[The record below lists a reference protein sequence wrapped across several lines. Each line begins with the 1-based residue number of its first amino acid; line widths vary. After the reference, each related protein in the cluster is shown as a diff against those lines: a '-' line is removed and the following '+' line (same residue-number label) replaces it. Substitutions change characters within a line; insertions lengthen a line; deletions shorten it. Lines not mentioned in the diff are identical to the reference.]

1 MPTFLFAVLSVWSF
15 STRIDTIPTDWRTF
29 SRLYSHGVLSFF
41 LNFLNANQMC
51 PSPMKSSG
59 GNLEFWNVPETR
71 LLPGEEA
78 AAWNPSKILKEE
90 RLFFAL
96 LCKDLVRERLW
107 LMTFPF
113 AEKSLKVYLLGSTEW
128 ERERER
134 EREICAFEMK
144 FSIYKWSS
152 MSWVLWGCCWATSL
166 LVLNLIHMPRFWLVV
181 QVSFFPPP
189 PSISYAVEYY

>member
-59 GNLEFWNVPETR
+59 GKLEFWNVPETR

-134 EREICAFEMK
+134 FVLLK
-144 FSIYKWSS
+144 WNSLSINEAQ
-152 MSWVLWGCCWATSL
+152 WAEFCGDVAGPHHS
-166 LVLNLIHMPRFWLVV
+166 
-181 QVSFFPPP
+181 
-189 PSISYAVEYY
+189 